1 MSLWKSTSEV
11 SWDNV
16 RYGGVTQWCVM
27 CDRCGL
33 VCYYCCVA
41 ANLSLI
47 ELPGHEQHS
56 AHRCNSIYNEKWS
69 WTVQVLLR
77 FIDSL
82 PPDSLESQERPVV
95 WRVVVLILTMAKC
108 TSCCEGKRWTPI
120 KINWSRLQGATSWTF
135 GSLVWQKYFTYHLHF
150 NFPLAPITASNPV
163 SKQTLS
169 R

>member
-1 MSLWKSTSEV
+1 MRGRDACPAL
-11 SWDNV
+11 
-16 RYGGVTQWCVM
+16 VM

-82 PPDSLESQERPVV
+82 PPDSLESQEERPVV

-108 TSCCEGKRWTPI
+108 TSCCEGKRWTPPI